1 MGFFRL
7 SSSFV
12 VAALLFGP
20 ALAQELGLTD
30 GVYSDAQATR
40 GGRIYRQFCSSCHA
54 PNMEGGEM
62 GPGLRGKPFIDPWDG
77 ERLAELMSYV
87 QETMPQ
93 DNPGSLSDED
103 YTDVLAYVLKVNEF
117 PAGDLDLTVESVEN
131 IVIESSE

>member
-40 GGRIYRQFCSSCHA
+40 GGRIYRQVCSSCHA

>member
-1 MGFFRL
+1 MGFVRL

-12 VAALLFGP
+12 VAALLFGL

-30 GVYSDAQATR
+30 GVYSDSQATR
-40 GGRIYRQFCSSCHA
+40 GGRIYRQVCSSCHA